1 MESVQ
6 DTSRHSADLW
16 PSIDVGCGARHL
28 WNRGTDF
35 EGHVCGLDAATA
47 AFPYAVW
54 GYAHKRAA
62 PVELCAESCPPA
74 GPFTSRRAL
83 ALAVTF

>member
-1 MESVQ
+1 M
-6 DTSRHSADLW
+6 TGATAFGAC
-16 PSIDVGCGARHL
+16 VGAS
-28 WNRGTDF
+28 
-35 EGHVCGLDAATA
+35 GHVCGLDAATA

-54 GYAHKRAA
+54 GYAHQRAA